1 MRVFVLKMTSKEL
14 EEYVYIVVEV
24 VDRNQIIYGQAQG
37 VECQGQIMVE
47 ARVELVVVLAD
58 VVELHAS
65 FFDLVGAQILKM
77 LGVHGIC
84 VVVMEYMYLQV
95 CCL

>member
-1 MRVFVLKMTSKEL
+1 M
-14 EEYVYIVVEV
+14 
-24 VDRNQIIYGQAQG
+24 
-37 VECQGQIMVE
+37 
-47 ARVELVVVLAD
+47 LAD

-77 LGVHGIC
+77 LGVHDIY